1 MNGTNQ
7 FSTNIWLKISRI
19 AETSEL
25 VSLWSWTT
33 TRLKQKRLLFLLKI
47 DIRSIVYTSKNHVK
61 CVMVGENVKV
71 FGKIKK
77 INYSHKTKTIEE
89 NADW

>member
-1 MNGTNQ
+1 MKLNDHS
-7 FSTNIWLKISRI
+7 FEREKITLSI
-19 AETSEL
+19 
-25 VSLWSWTT
+25 
-33 TRLKQKRLLFLLKI
+33 KI

-61 CVMVGENVKV
+61 CVIAGENVKV

-89 NADW
+89 NAD